1 MLSIKTEMS
10 IMHIE
15 EMERS
20 YIAEVL
26 AHCGGKIAGKGG
38 AAEILGMKRTTLIS
52 RMEKLGMRK
61 TPTGS
66 QMRESWRSGRR
77 WLPLR
82 TQRR

>member
-1 MLSIKTEMS
+1 MLLIKTEMS
-10 IMHIE
+10 IMQIE

-61 TPTGS
+61 TSTVS
-66 QMRESWRSGRR
+66 QRK
-77 WLPLR
+77 
-82 TQRR
+82 

>member
-1 MLSIKTEMS
+1 MLLIKTEMS

-66 QMRESWRSGRR
+66 Q
-77 WLPLR
+77 
-82 TQRR
+82 TK

>member
-1 MLSIKTEMS
+1 MLLIKTGMS

-15 EMERS
+15 EMERG

-66 QMRESWRSGRR
+66 QMR
-77 WLPLR
+77 
-82 TQRR
+82 

>member
-1 MLSIKTEMS
+1 MLLIKTEMS

-38 AAEILGMKRTTLIS
+38 VAEILGMKRTTLIF

-66 QMRESWRSGRR
+66 Q
-77 WLPLR
+77 
-82 TQRR
+82 TK

>member
-1 MLSIKTEMS
+1 MLLIKTELS
-10 IMHIE
+10 IMQIE

-61 TPTGS
+61 SPTGS
-66 QMRESWRSGRR
+66 QRK
-77 WLPLR
+77 
-82 TQRR
+82 

>member
-1 MLSIKTEMS
+1 MLLIKTEML
-10 IMHIE
+10 IIHIE

-38 AAEILGMKRTTLIS
+38 AAEILGMKRTTLIT

-61 TPTGS
+61 SPTGS
-66 QMRESWRSGRR
+66 Q
-77 WLPLR
+77 
-82 TQRR
+82 TK

>member
-10 IMHIE
+10 IIHIE

-38 AAEILGMKRTTLIS
+38 VAEILGNTYRIPNEMKLEIR
-52 RMEKLGMRK
+52 
-61 TPTGS
+61 
-66 QMRESWRSGRR
+66 
-77 WLPLR
+77 
-82 TQRR
+82 

>member
-1 MLSIKTEMS
+1 MLLIKTELS
-10 IMHIE
+10 IMQIE

-38 AAEILGMKRTTLIS
+38 AAEILGMKRTTLIT

-61 TPTGS
+61 SPTGF
-66 QMRESWRSGRR
+66 Q
-77 WLPLR
+77 
-82 TQRR
+82 TK

>member
-26 AHCGGKIAGKGG
+26 VHCGGKIAGKGG
-38 AAEILGMKRTTLIS
+38 AAEIGSSTLATLKI
-52 RMEKLGMRK
+52 
-61 TPTGS
+61 
-66 QMRESWRSGRR
+66 
-77 WLPLR
+77 
-82 TQRR
+82 

>member
-1 MLSIKTEMS
+1 MLSIKTEVS

-20 YIAEVL
+20 YIEEVL
-26 AHCGGKIAGKGG
+26 SHCGGKIAGKGG

-66 QMRESWRSGRR
+66 QMR
-77 WLPLR
+77 
-82 TQRR
+82 

>member
-26 AHCGGKIAGKGG
+26 VHCGGKIAGKGG
-38 AAEILGMKRTTLIS
+38 AAEILGMKRTTLIF

-66 QMRESWRSGRR
+66 Q
-77 WLPLR
+77 
-82 TQRR
+82 TK

>member
-26 AHCGGKIAGKGG
+26 AHCGGKISGKGG

-52 RMEKLGMRK
+52 RMEKLGIRK
-61 TPTGS
+61 MPIGS
-66 QMRESWRSGRR
+66 ALE
-77 WLPLR
+77 
-82 TQRR
+82 

>member
-1 MLSIKTEMS
+1 MLLIKTEML
-10 IMHIE
+10 IIHIG

-61 TPTGS
+61 SPTGS
-66 QMRESWRSGRR
+66 Q
-77 WLPLR
+77 
-82 TQRR
+82 TK

>member
-1 MLSIKTEMS
+1 MLSIKTEML
-10 IMHIE
+10 IIHMG
-15 EMERS
+15 EMEHS

-26 AHCGGKIAGKGG
+26 VHCGGKIAGKGG

-66 QMRESWRSGRR
+66 QMR
-77 WLPLR
+77 
-82 TQRR
+82 

>member
-1 MLSIKTEMS
+1 MLLIKTEMS

-38 AAEILGMKRTTLIS
+38 AAEILGMKRTTMIS

-61 TPTGS
+61 TPTGF
-66 QMRESWRSGRR
+66 Q
-77 WLPLR
+77 
-82 TQRR
+82 TK

>member
-1 MLSIKTEMS
+1 MLSIKAGMS

-15 EMERS
+15 EMERG

-66 QMRESWRSGRR
+66 
-77 WLPLR
+77 R
-82 TQRR
+82 TK

>member
-15 EMERS
+15 EMERA

-61 TPTGS
+61 TPTGF
-66 QMRESWRSGRR
+66 
-77 WLPLR
+77 
-82 TQRR
+82 QRK

>member
-1 MLSIKTEMS
+1 MS

-15 EMERS
+15 EMERG

-66 QMRESWRSGRR
+66 QMR
-77 WLPLR
+77 
-82 TQRR
+82 

>member
-26 AHCGGKIAGKGG
+26 AHCGGKISGKGG

-52 RMEKLGMRK
+52 RMEKLGIRK
-61 TPTGS
+61 MPAGS
-66 QMRESWRSGRR
+66 ALE
-77 WLPLR
+77 
-82 TQRR
+82 

>member
-1 MLSIKTEMS
+1 MLLIKTELS
-10 IMHIE
+10 IMQIE

-38 AAEILGMKRTTLIS
+38 AAEILGMKCTTLIS

-61 TPTGS
+61 SPTGF
-66 QMRESWRSGRR
+66 
-77 WLPLR
+77 
-82 TQRR
+82 QRK

>member
-1 MLSIKTEMS
+1 MLLIKAGMS

-66 QMRESWRSGRR
+66 QMR
-77 WLPLR
+77 
-82 TQRR
+82 

>member
-1 MLSIKTEMS
+1 MLLIKTEMS

-15 EMERS
+15 EMERRC
-20 YIAEVL
+20 IAEVL

-61 TPTGS
+61 SPTGS
-66 QMRESWRSGRR
+66 Q
-77 WLPLR
+77 
-82 TQRR
+82 TK

>member
-38 AAEILGMKRTTLIS
+38 AAEIVGRKRTTLIS
-52 RMEKLGMRK
+52 RMAQLGMRT

-66 QMRESWRSGRR
+66 QMR
-77 WLPLR
+77 
-82 TQRR
+82 

>member
-1 MLSIKTEMS
+1 
-10 IMHIE
+10 
-15 EMERS
+15 MERS

-26 AHCGGKIAGKGG
+26 VHCGGKIAGKGG

-66 QMRESWRSGRR
+66 Q
-77 WLPLR
+77 
-82 TQRR
+82 TK

>member
-1 MLSIKTEMS
+1 MLLIKTEMS

-38 AAEILGMKRTTLIS
+38 TAEILGMKRTTLIS

-66 QMRESWRSGRR
+66 Q
-77 WLPLR
+77 
-82 TQRR
+82 TK